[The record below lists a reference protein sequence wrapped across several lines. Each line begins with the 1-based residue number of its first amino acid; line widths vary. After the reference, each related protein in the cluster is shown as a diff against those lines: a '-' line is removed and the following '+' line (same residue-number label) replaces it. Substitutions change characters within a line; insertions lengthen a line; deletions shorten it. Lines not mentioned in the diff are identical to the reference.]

1 MLILRKFL
9 RSILF
14 CSSTKI
20 STFEP
25 IILKYFPMFIEQ
37 AIKKDNKFWKYLIG
51 SIFVILA
58 SSLAQIPLILA
69 VFLSPNTTNLAQLS
83 TTDILNVLDSNLSL
97 FLMSLTFVGGI
108 IGLYFVVKW
117 IHKQSLRS
125 LINPFGSIRWS
136 RFFFAFGLWA
146 SVVVFTTSLDYLL
159 RPTDYVFNLNW
170 PSFIL
175 LVLVAGVMLPLQ
187 TSCEELIFRGY
198 LMQGFGNL
206 AGNKWFPLLMTS
218 LIFGGMHILNPEV
231 EKMGYSILI
240 YYIGTGLLL
249 GIFTLLD
256 DGIELAMGFHAA
268 NNLIGALLVTSS
280 WSVFQ
285 THSILKDVSEPEI
298 GFDVLLP
305 VFIIY
310 PLILLVLRKKY
321 KWTNWKEKLTGKFTL
336 PN

>member
-1 MLILRKFL
+1 
-9 RSILF
+9 
-14 CSSTKI
+14 
-20 STFEP
+20 
-25 IILKYFPMFIEQ
+25 MFIEQ
-37 AIKKDNKFWKYLIG
+37 AIKKENKFWKYLIG
-51 SIFVILA
+51 SLFVILV

-69 VFLSPNTTNLAQLS
+69 VFLSPHTTNLAQLS

-108 IGLYFVVKW
+108 IGLYFVAKW

-159 RPTDYVFNLNW
+159 HPTDYVFNLNW

-206 AGNKWFPLLMTS
+206 AGNKWFPLLLTS
-218 LIFGGMHILNPEV
+218 LIFGGMHIFNPEV